1 MKKSAKLEWYAF
13 NHDSNT
19 DNFYQL
25 NVLGE
30 EFSKEIVKRIKQK
43 SSYGKIQDYASLRE
57 QVRIMLMS
65 KFWSRAEYEYLVT
78 GLFTKDEDKVFKKD
92 VWYQLEPNLDRIC
105 EYIIREL
112 DLDETFGPSFRK
124 KKTDTEE

>member
-13 NHDSNT
+13 NHDFNT

-30 EFSKEIVKRIKQK
+30 EFSKEIVKRINQK

-92 VWYQLEPNLDRIC
+92 VWFQLEPNLDRIC

-112 DLDETFGPSFRK
+112 DLEDTFGSSFRK
-124 KKTDTEE
+124 KKTNKE

>member
-13 NHDSNT
+13 NHDFNT
-19 DNFYQL
+19 DNFYQI

-30 EFSKEIVKRIKQK
+30 EFSKEIVKRINQK

-92 VWYQLEPNLDRIC
+92 VWFQLEPNLDRIC

-112 DLDETFGPSFRK
+112 DLEDTFGPSFRK
-124 KKTDTEE
+124 KKTNKE

>member
-13 NHDSNT
+13 NHDFNT

-30 EFSKEIVKRIKQK
+30 EFSKEIVKRINQK

-92 VWYQLEPNLDRIC
+92 VWFQLEPNLDRIC

-112 DLDETFGPSFRK
+112 DLEDTFGPSFRK
-124 KKTDTEE
+124 KKTNKE